1 MGEVEERLL
10 DITSCDEFEETKENN
25 QGSKSS
31 GVGQNDWKRWLQ
43 VAFFTFS
50 TLAGIVASTLLGR
63 VYYDQGGKSKWLVA
77 ALQTAGFPILVP
89 FLVISSPKTPDQEAR
104 NPPSLVVLAS
114 IYIVLGVVLAAAGI
128 LYSVAIEYIPASTY
142 TLVNSSQLAFNALFS
157 LFLNAQ
163 KFSPYIINSVVLL
176 TFSPLLLIFGQ
187 DSGESEVMGNENYV
201 LGILFTLA
209 ASAFPALLFSLTQ
222 LAFEKVIRSEN
233 VKDVIEMTIFQSLVA
248 TLVTLVG
255 LVITGEWATLN
266 QEMLDYKLGVFSYVL
281 VLVWTAIS
289 CQCYTFGAVALT
301 FKVSSLFSNV
311 VIRLGTPIIPFLSV
325 IFLGEEMNGLKVMAL
340 GLALWGFASYIY
352 QHYLDEK
359 EANNNNNGSVGD
371 EAQDS
376 TEQLK
381 ISAF

>member
-10 DITSCDEFEETKENN
+10 DITSCDESEEVKGN
-25 QGSKSS
+25 QGSKLCGTGNSH
-31 GVGQNDWKRWLQ
+31 WKWWLQ
-43 VAFFTFS
+43 VAFFTIS
-50 TLAGIVASTLLGR
+50 TLAGIVASTLLGK

-89 FLVISSPKTPDQEAR
+89 FLVISSPKTPEQEPR

-114 IYIVLGVVLAAAGI
+114 IYIVLGVILAATGI
-128 LYSVAIEYIPASTY
+128 FYSVAIEYIPASTY
-142 TLVNSSQLAFNALFS
+142 TLVNCSQLAFNALFS
-157 LFLNAQ
+157 FFLNAQ
-163 KFSPYIINSVVLL
+163 KFSPCIINSVVLL
-176 TFSPLLLIFGQ
+176 TFSPMLLIFGQ
-187 DSGESEVMGNENYV
+187 ESGESEVMGNENYI

-209 ASAFPALLFSLTQ
+209 ASAFPALLLSLTQ
-222 LAFEKVIRSEN
+222 LAFEKVIRSESL
-233 VKDVIEMTIFQSLVA
+233 KDVIEMTIFQSLVA

-255 LVITGEWATLN
+255 LVVTGEWTTLSR
-266 QEMLDYKLGVFSYVL
+266 EMLDYEPGVFSYVM

-325 IFLGEEMNGLKVMAL
+325 IFLGEEMSGLKVMAL
-340 GLALWGFASYIY
+340 WLALWGFASYIY

-359 EANNNNNGSVGD
+359 KANNNNNGVGD

>member
-10 DITSCDEFEETKENN
+10 DITSCDEYEEAKEN

-31 GVGQNDWKRWLQ
+31 GARQSDWKWWLQ

-50 TLAGIVASTLLGR
+50 TLAGLVASILLGK

-89 FLVISSPKTPDQEAR
+89 FLVISSPKTSDPEAR
-104 NPPSLVVLAS
+104 NPLSLVVLAS

-128 LYSVAIEYIPASTY
+128 FYSVAIDYIPASTY

-157 LFLNAQ
+157 FFLNAQ
-163 KFSPYIINSVVLL
+163 KFR
-176 TFSPLLLIFGQ
+176 
-187 DSGESEVMGNENYV
+187 ESEVMGNENYV

-222 LAFEKVIRSEN
+222 LAFEKVIRSESI
-233 VKDVIEMTIFQSLVA
+233 KDVIEMTIFQSLVA

-255 LVITGEWATLN
+255 LVVTGEWATLSR
-266 QEMLDYKLGVFSYVL
+266 EMLDYEPGVFSYVM

-289 CQCYTFGAVALT
+289 CQCYTFGAIALT
-301 FKVSSLFSNV
+301 FKVSSLFSNI
-311 VIRLGTPIIPFLSV
+311 VIRLGTPIVPFLSV

-340 GLALWGFASYIY
+340 WLALWGFASYIY

-359 EANNNNNGSVGD
+359 EANNNINGVGD

-381 ISAF
+381 ISA